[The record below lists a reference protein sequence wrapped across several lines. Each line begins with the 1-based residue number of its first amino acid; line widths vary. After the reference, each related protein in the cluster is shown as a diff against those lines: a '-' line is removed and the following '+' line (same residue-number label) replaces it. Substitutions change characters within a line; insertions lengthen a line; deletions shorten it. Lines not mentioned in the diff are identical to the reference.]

1 MAITPPEFH
10 SKRPSMSD
18 NKAQLWIQDRGTS
31 GCIVVVAMNE
41 TDARR
46 IMEKESWNYSHT
58 VPLQAMSLDNGFK
71 FVNVG
76 DQ

>member
-1 MAITPPEFH
+1 
-10 SKRPSMSD
+10 MSD
-18 NKAQLWIQDRGTS
+18 NKAKLWIQDRGTG
-31 GCIVVVAMNE
+31 GCIIVVAMNE

-58 VPLQAMSLDNGFK
+58 IPLQAMSLDNGFK